1 MSEDERTEEE
11 TSEELVDEETEAA
24 ESEDAGEDEDFLAGE
39 VEIPQG
45 GGCSAGTWVIIL
57 LIIAALIYIGVWQV
71 QKSARESA
79 EAEAAQRQE
88 VRQTQLAGIAS
99 DITTVET
106 GLQQGDITGAIKTL
120 RQMDDKLG
128 SVQTAANQDGDTDAA
143 TMILSIRGSVGTA
156 VADIEQEY
164 ASLQEVADQRIG
176 AVRTAMGVLAPPAT
190 PAPEPAEEPGDEPG
204 DEPAGDV
211 EETPDVEPATAFEP
225 AAPDVDVAPDAEAA
239 PDVEVDPDA
248 PPADDSGI
256 PADEPAMP
264 GTELAPPG

>member
-1 MSEDERTEEE
+1 MSDDERTEEE
-11 TSEELVDEETEAA
+11 TSEELVDEEIEATSA
-24 ESEDAGEDEDFLAGE
+24 DDAGEDEGFLAGE

-106 GLQQGDITGAIKTL
+106 GLQQGDIAGAIKTL

-128 SVQTAANQDGDTDAA
+128 SVQAAANQDGDTDAA
-143 TMILSIRGSVGTA
+143 AMILSIRGSVGTA

-164 ASLQEVADQRIG
+164 ASLQAVADQRIG
-176 AVRTAMGVLAPPAT
+176 AVRTTMGVLAPAAT
-190 PAPEPAEEPGDEPG
+190 PAPEPAEEPGDEA
-204 DEPAGDV
+204 AGDV
-211 EETPDVEPATAFEP
+211 EATPDV
-225 AAPDVDVAPDAEAA
+225 EAA
-239 PDVEVDPDA
+239 PDVEPAAPEGDMAPDAEPAPDVEVAPDA
-248 PPADDSGI
+248 PPADDSGV
-256 PADEPAMP
+256 PEGEPAMP
-264 GTELAPPG
+264 GTELAPAG